1 MQVRVMVE
9 GLLGKKLGMT
19 RIYDEDG
26 NAVGVTVLEAGPC
39 PVLQV
44 RTKRRDGYEALQLGF
59 EQMKRKKTLRPQTPL
74 FKNAKC
80 EPQRFIREVKYEDE
94 PPKAGDVLTVEVFE
108 GAARVDVTG
117 VTKGRGFAGVV
128 KRYGMKGGSASHGS
142 TSHRRVGSIG
152 ASAYPA
158 RVLKGQK
165 MPGHMGHVKVTSRNL
180 PIIKIDSGKNLLI
193 VKGAVPGPSG
203 SYIVI
208 KRSKY

>member
-1 MQVRVMVE
+1 MRDEVMVE

-94 PPKAGDVLTVEVFE
+94 PPKAGDVLTV
-108 GAARVDVTG
+108 
-117 VTKGRGFAGVV
+117 
-128 KRYGMKGGSASHGS
+128 
-142 TSHRRVGSIG
+142 
-152 ASAYPA
+152 
-158 RVLKGQK
+158 
-165 MPGHMGHVKVTSRNL
+165 
-180 PIIKIDSGKNLLI
+180 
-193 VKGAVPGPSG
+193 
-203 SYIVI
+203 
-208 KRSKY
+208 